1 MAVVG
6 RGVDS
11 LESGAGPRWRGPRT
25 ALVLVP
31 LAALALV
38 CMPIAAMIGSV
49 TIEPTT
55 IVAIIWNR
63 LPFGEVEPWWP
74 ATSERIL
81 FDIRLPRV
89 VAAATV
95 GASLSVAGVL
105 YQGLLR
111 NPLADPFIVGASG
124 GAAVGAAAGS
134 ILIALHF
141 TFLGFGI
148 VPLLGFAGSFGAV
161 WVVYLLSRHQGKSS
175 ITGLILAGFAIGSVA
190 GALNALAV
198 LLSDRMQLRIVQNF
212 TWLLGGISVTG
223 WTPLVTILPPMML
236 AMGLA
241 FFLTMRL
248 NALAL
253 GEDGAARVGI
263 NVERTKFLII
273 GLASLLT
280 ALAVSVSGLVAF
292 VGLMV
297 PHAVRIVIGPNNR
310 LLLPASALV
319 GAAYLAL
326 MDLLARWILAPV
338 DLPVGI
344 LTAIIGS
351 PFFVVLLRHAR
362 GQHDF

>member
-1 MAVVG
+1 MATVG
-6 RGVDS
+6 RTPG
-11 LESGAGPRWRGPRT
+11 GASRWRGPPAT
-25 ALVLVP
+25 LVLGP
-31 LAALALV
+31 LALV
-38 CMPIAAMIGSV
+38 VLASMVLAAMVGSV
-49 TIEPTT
+49 TIEPG
-55 IVAIIWNR
+55 AILAMVWNR
-63 LPFGEVEPWWP
+63 LPFGDVEAWWP

-81 FDIRLPRV
+81 FEIRLPRV
-89 VAAATV
+89 IAAAAV

-141 TFLGFGI
+141 TILGFGI
-148 VPLLGFAGSFGAV
+148 VPLLGFVGSFLAV

-175 ITGLILAGFAIGSVA
+175 VSGLILAGFAIGSVA

-198 LLSDRMQLRIVQNF
+198 LLSDRLQLRIVQNF

-223 WTPLVTILPPMML
+223 WTPLFTILPLMAVAIAL
-236 AMGLA
+236 GFL
-241 FFLTMRL
+241 LTMRL

-253 GEDGAARVGI
+253 GEEGAARVGI
-263 NVERTKFLII
+263 SVERTKFLII

-310 LLLPASALV
+310 LLLPASAMV

-344 LTAIIGS
+344 LTAIVGS
-351 PFFVVLLRHAR
+351 PFFIVLLRHAR
-362 GQHDF
+362 GQHEF